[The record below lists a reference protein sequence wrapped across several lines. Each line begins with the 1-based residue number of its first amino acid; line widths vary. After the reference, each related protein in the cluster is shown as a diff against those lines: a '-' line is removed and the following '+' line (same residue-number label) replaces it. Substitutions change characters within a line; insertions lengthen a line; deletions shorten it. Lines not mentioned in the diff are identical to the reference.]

1 MNDDVSKPMA
11 AVAEYVE
18 LVIALN
24 CGYAV
29 PTLPRGRV

>member
-24 CGYAV
+24 CGSS
-29 PTLPRGRV
+29 PTAGFTP